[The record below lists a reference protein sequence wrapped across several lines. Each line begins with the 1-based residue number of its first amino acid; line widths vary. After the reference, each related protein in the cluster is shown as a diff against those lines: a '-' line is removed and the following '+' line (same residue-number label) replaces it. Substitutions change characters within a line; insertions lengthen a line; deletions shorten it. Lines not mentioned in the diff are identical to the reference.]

1 MFGIGLAVSGM
12 TQPRKVLGF
21 LDVGGEW
28 DPSLLFVMGGAVAV
42 HALAYR
48 WMRRRSAP
56 LFADKLSLPVGTR
69 IDAKL
74 LLGAALFGVGW
85 GLAGYCPGPAVVSL
99 GALAPG
105 AIVFVATLLLGIFIT
120 ARLDQ
125 RGA

>member
-1 MFGIGLAVSGM
+1 MFGTGLAVSGM
-12 TQPRKVLGF
+12 TQPSKVIGF
-21 LDVGGEW
+21 LDVGGQW

-56 LFADKLSLPVGTR
+56 LFADSLPAASR

-74 LLGAALFGVGW
+74 LIGSALFGIGW
-85 GLAGYCPGPAVVSL
+85 GLSGYCPGPAVVSL
-99 GALAPG
+99 AALAPG
-105 AIVFVATLLLGIFIT
+105 AIVFVVTMLLGMFVT
-120 ARLDQ
+120 AKLDQ